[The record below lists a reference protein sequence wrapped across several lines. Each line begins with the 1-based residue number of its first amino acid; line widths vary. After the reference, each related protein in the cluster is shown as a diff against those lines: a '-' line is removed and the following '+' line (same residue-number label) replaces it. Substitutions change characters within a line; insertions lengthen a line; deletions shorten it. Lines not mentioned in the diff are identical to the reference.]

1 MQETKVE
8 VRNETQPVNLREA
21 EQRFKSS
28 FDNAEY
34 QRWCEKLRN
43 RSKGKLH
50 GAPTMPGNSHITGR
64 RIFHRPAAS

>member
-8 VRNETQPVNLREA
+8 ERIETQPVNLRAA
-21 EQRFKSS
+21 EPRFKSS

-43 RSKGKLH
+43 RSKGK
-50 GAPTMPGNSHITGR
+50 
-64 RIFHRPAAS
+64 